1 MKKNLVLVAIIGLVI
16 STLCGCGIKVKGAD
30 GTEYESYQECCA
42 ANDYEA
48 AHKYLAKMKNNTFSR
63 DYESAKEYVFKN
75 EALYLMSIGDEN
87 AKKRIIY
94 LLKEEGGNNNHVSM
108 LIDLAL
114 ENDDEAFVK
123 SLANQYDKRADK
135 EKLMKVME
143 YLNQK
148 DTDENDKYL
157 YGLFK
162 KLEANDLLLE
172 MAIKNHEMEFIK
184 RYASDSLSLDN
195 KTVLNRLAEIKDN
208 QVSEIIIA
216 SLLSKVTFDGT
227 KPKVGKRFGD
237 GNSGYEAYKE
247 APKIY
252 CRSVSRNNKICLE
265 ILSIA
270 IKAKNLYLAKRAAE
284 NVKTNYI
291 ITSRYVGDAIGAHG
305 MYEYVTQE
313 DNGERGEAQKMLND
327 AIKAGAFK

>member
-1 MKKNLVLVAIIGLVI
+1 
-16 STLCGCGIKVKGAD
+16 
-30 GTEYESYQECCA
+30 
-42 ANDYEA
+42 
-48 AHKYLAKMKNNTFSR
+48 
-63 DYESAKEYVFKN
+63 
-75 EALYLMSIGDEN
+75 
-87 AKKRIIY
+87 
-94 LLKEEGGNNNHVSM
+94 M

-123 SLANQYDKRADK
+123 SLANQYDKRAAK

-184 RYASDSLSLDN
+184 KYASDSLSLDN

-216 SLLSKVTFDGT
+216 SLLSEVTFNGT
-227 KPKVGKRFGD
+227 KPKVGKRVGD
-237 GNSGYEAYKE
+237 RNSEFEAYVN
-247 APKIY
+247 APEMY
-252 CRSVSRNNKICLE
+252 CGSVSRNNKICLE

-291 ITSRYVGDAIGAHG
+291 ITYRNLTDD
-305 MYEYVTQE
+305 MNEYVTQE